1 MKYTIKKRGK
11 VRVLSFDGPLTLND
25 AKKIREALL
34 KSLENTD
41 DLRVDLNKVTKV
53 DLSCLQLF
61 CSAHR
66 TVVKS
71 RKHLKVSHPLPKVF
85 ETLAR
90 EAGFIRHMGC
100 EWNSE
105 DGCLWLRQEA

>member
-1 MKYTIKKRGK
+1 
-11 VRVLSFDGPLTLND
+11 
-25 AKKIREALL
+25 
-34 KSLENTD
+34 
-41 DLRVDLNKVTKV
+41 
-53 DLSCLQLF
+53 
-61 CSAHR
+61 
-66 TVVKS
+66 
-71 RKHLKVSHPLPKVF
+71 VSHPLPKVF